1 MTKFGAAERYSDL
14 QRPLAASHTFF
25 PNHCRQRA
33 LDGQS
38 VLTQAPFAR
47 WTAHDRADSC
57 AVALSPAGIGGQC
70 SKTYSQR
77 TCSLARSI
85 RTVTSPCQPSSKSLT
100 EFWRWPLG
108 EQQTLA

>member
-57 AVALSPAGIGGQC
+57 AIALSPAGIGGQC

-77 TCSLARSI
+77 TCSLRPVHQNGDLTLS
-85 RTVTSPCQPSSKSLT
+85 TV
-100 EFWRWPLG
+100 
-108 EQQTLA
+108 EQVADRVLALAAG